1 MDPTT
6 FGNGITLTSDNT
18 NFNFNNLNF
27 ETNTS
32 KTVVYIYSPNG
43 IPAYDSIRVEINNS
57 VKDSLG
63 KNFDGNLDGD
73 PSGSS
78 DDKTISVGT
87 FLLGDFDTDEN
98 MDAADIDQFSTGW
111 YGDDPNF
118 EVGPTSGEAPYL
130 IAVPDGEYD
139 IDDLMSFIM
148 SWNWAKQNGML
159 ARTIAGDYQDNNL
172 QYTWDGHAIRI
183 GLNQLS
189 DIHTVH
195 LQIPE
200 HDKISIID
208 NARLNEEL
216 LEIENTLFFADTSMG
231 EMDFVI
237 STIKPMD
244 PGENDWI
251 ISIPVKIAGREVVR
265 TDLYYEYFIDGVQY
279 SGKSELELK
288 PIPQSYHLAQNYPN
302 PFNPVTVIQYD
313 IPEDGHV
320 ELVIY
325 DILGR
330 QVKTLVNTSVKAGY
344 KSIKWDGKNDYG
356 ITVTSGMYFFMI
368 RAANFS
374 KTRK

>member
-1 MDPTT
+1 
-6 FGNGITLTSDNT
+6 
-18 NFNFNNLNF
+18 
-27 ETNTS
+27 
-32 KTVVYIYSPNG
+32 
-43 IPAYDSIRVEINNS
+43 
-57 VKDSLG
+57 
-63 KNFDGNLDGD
+63 
-73 PSGSS
+73 
-78 DDKTISVGT
+78 
-87 FLLGDFDTDEN
+87 
-98 MDAADIDQFSTGW
+98 
-111 YGDDPNF
+111 
-118 EVGPTSGEAPYL
+118 
-130 IAVPDGEYD
+130 
-139 IDDLMSFIM
+139 
-148 SWNWAKQNGML
+148 
-159 ARTIAGDYQDNNL
+159 
-172 QYTWDGHAIRI
+172 
-183 GLNQLS
+183 
-189 DIHTVH
+189 
-195 LQIPE
+195 
-200 HDKISIID
+200 
-208 NARLNEEL
+208 
-216 LEIENTLFFADTSMG
+216 MG

-344 KSIKWDGKNDYG
+344 KSIKWDGKNDHG
-356 ITVTSGMYFFMI
+356 ITVTSGMYFYMI

-374 KTRK
+374 KTRKMILLK